1 MDEGLSAERSINLFH
16 CLNEL
21 NDHSLVEQI
30 QQSLS
35 SGQLSEHLSPAEWSV
50 LTFILLSS
58 EEDLDVLCRMDH
70 GGPQWLK
77 PGLRK

>member
-58 EEDLDVLCRMDH
+58 EEDLDD
-70 GGPQWLK
+70 GPWWTSVVETWSEEV
-77 PGLRK
+77 